1 MSQLKKSFRPEFLNR
16 IDEIIVFHQLNRDQI
31 QEIAKGMIRIV
42 ADRVRDLN
50 IELVVEDSALTLI
63 ADEGFDPVY
72 GARPLRRVIQSSIE
86 DTVSERLLDGS
97 IKSGGTVRIYE
108 KDGKLEFESIASSS
122 ENKVQDMDEDSSAE
136 SSNE

>member
-97 IKSGGTVRIYE
+97 IKSGGTVRVYE